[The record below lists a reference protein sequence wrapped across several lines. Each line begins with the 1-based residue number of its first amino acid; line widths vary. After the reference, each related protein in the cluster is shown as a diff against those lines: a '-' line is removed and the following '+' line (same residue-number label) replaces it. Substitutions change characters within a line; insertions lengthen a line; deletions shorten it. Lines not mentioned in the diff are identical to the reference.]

1 MFSKALFKN
10 SKYFPSINNILRHYS
25 DGKTVKIDD
34 KCYVPVLCPQ
44 NTNFEDTSN
53 KYIRITR
60 QEPGKVRLG
69 FVPDE
74 WFLFFQE
81 KTGVTGPYV
90 FLVSIS
96 SFLISKEYYVME
108 HEYYSG
114 LSIIIVLYYV
124 ATRLGS
130 QIGNM
135 IDKEVDKYELVVNSN
150 REGQKKVLED
160 TIALEN
166 KLQESMAG
174 QLMLQ
179 DAKKEN
185 VHLQLEAVFRERLL
199 AVYKD
204 VKRRLD
210 FQISKVL
217 IEKKFYHRNLIQWV
231 VTQVIASY
239 TAEQEIKTIDNCLDH
254 LANLSAN
261 LKT

>member
-1 MFSKALFKN
+1 M
-10 SKYFPSINNILRHYS
+10 
-25 DGKTVKIDD
+25 
-34 KCYVPVLCPQ
+34 VPL
-44 NTNFEDTSN
+44 
-53 KYIRITR
+53 
-60 QEPGKVRLG
+60 
-69 FVPDE
+69 
-74 WFLFFQE
+74 FQE

>member
-1 MFSKALFKN
+1 MEHEYYSGLSIIIVLYYVATRLGSQIGNMIDKEVDKYELVVN
-10 SKYFPSINNILRHYS
+10 SNREGQK
-25 DGKTVKIDD
+25 K
-34 KCYVPVLCPQ
+34 VL
-44 NTNFEDTSN
+44 EDTIALEN
-53 KYIRITR
+53 KL
-60 QEPGKVRLG
+60 QESMAGQLMLQDAKKENVRLG

-217 IEKKFYHRNLIQWV
+217 IEKSFI
-231 VTQVIASY
+231 T
-239 TAEQEIKTIDNCLDH
+239 EI
-254 LANLSAN
+254 
-261 LKT
+261 